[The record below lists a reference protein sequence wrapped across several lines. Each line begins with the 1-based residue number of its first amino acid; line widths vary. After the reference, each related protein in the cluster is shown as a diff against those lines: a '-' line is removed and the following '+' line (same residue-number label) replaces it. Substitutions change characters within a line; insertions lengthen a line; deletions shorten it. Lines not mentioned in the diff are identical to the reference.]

1 MTLFFCFSS
10 FQLSAQLSLVFSIA
24 IRPKKQ
30 TAIFIALH
38 CITNPYLVI
47 IRVTVLMVTELL
59 FLKHPFLGVFYFI
72 NRFELKPTLNIRM
85 WRLVGVTT
93 A

>member
-1 MTLFFCFSS
+1 MFNKVIKT
-10 FQLSAQLSLVFSIA
+10 
-24 IRPKKQ
+24 KKQ
-30 TAIFIALH
+30 TTVFIALH
-38 CITNPYLVI
+38 CITKPYLVI